1 MLKRVNLNIPQEL
14 IDRLDE
20 YAKENYTTRS
30 SVMCQACDQYLVAKE
45 MQKLFTQMNVVLK
58 KLSAAEKI
66 DEETKRQLDDFE
78 RLSKML
84 SGQVQM

>member
-1 MLKRVNLNIPQEL
+1 MRVNMNMPQEL

-58 KLSAAEKI
+58 KLSVAETI
-66 DEETKRQLDDFE
+66 DEETKQQLDDFE

-84 SGQVQM
+84 TGQAQM

>member
-58 KLSAAEKI
+58 KLSAAETI
-66 DEETKRQLDDFE
+66 DEETKQQLDDFE

-84 SGQVQM
+84 TGQAQM

>member
-58 KLSAAEKI
+58 KLSAAETI
-66 DEETKRQLDDFE
+66 DEETKQQLADFE

-84 SGQVQM
+84 TGQAQM

>member
-1 MLKRVNLNIPQEL
+1 MRVNMNMPQEL

-58 KLSAAEKI
+58 KLSAAETI
-66 DEETKRQLDDFE
+66 DEETKQQLDDFE

-84 SGQVQM
+84 TGQAQM